1 MTSPVGFLKET
12 QDELKKVVWP
22 TQKEVIRLTV
32 TVIVFS
38 VIVGLF
44 IGAMDYLF
52 VKGLELLVK

>member
-12 QDELKKVVWP
+12 QDELKKMVWP
-22 TQKEVIRLTV
+22 TQKEVVRLTV
-32 TVIVFS
+32 TVTVFS